1 MTTPQTGMRIGLD
14 IMGSDH
20 GPMVPVRASILAA
33 QELPEHVRLVLIGNE
48 QAIRDGLHAE
58 GADADDFDIVPSQD
72 DITMGDHASKAL
84 VNKPASSIALGFR
97 MLKGGQLDAFA
108 STGNTGAMLVGSVMV
123 LKPLPGVLRPC
134 ITSILPKADGSFG
147 LMVDVGANADCKPE
161 MLFQFGLLGS
171 LYAQHVYGIAQ
182 PKVGLLSIGEEE
194 KKGNALTLAAHAL
207 MKATGEF
214 NFIGNVEGRDLFL
227 DKADVVVCDGFT
239 GNVVL
244 KALEGFHGL
253 VKDRGGN
260 DPFLERFDYQN
271 YGGTPVLGVDGTVM
285 IGHGISNE
293 ATVKNM
299 LLLTNKVAQ
308 SKLHRRIGEA
318 FQ

>member
-1 MTTPQTGMRIGLD
+1 MRIGVD

-20 GPMVPVRASILAA
+20 GPAVPIKGAVLASK
-33 QELPEHVRLVLIGNE
+33 ELPEGVRLVLLGDE
-48 QAIRDGLHAE
+48 VAIRAGLQAE
-58 GADADDFDIVPSQD
+58 GAVEADFDIIPSRD
-72 DITMGDHASKAL
+72 DITMGDHATKAL
-84 VNKPASSIALGFR
+84 AAKPESSIAMGFKL
-97 MLKGGQLDAFA
+97 MKQGALDAFA

-123 LKPLPGVLRPC
+123 LKPLPGVQRPC
-134 ITSILPKADGSFG
+134 ITSIMPKADGRFG

-161 MLFQFGLLGS
+161 VLFQFGLLGS
-171 LYAQHVYGIAQ
+171 LFAQHVYSIEN

-207 MKATGEF
+207 MKGTDRF

-244 KALEGFHGL
+244 KALEAFHDL
-253 VKDRGGN
+253 VKKRGGD
-260 DPFLERFDYQN
+260 DPFLDRFDYQN

-285 IGHGISNE
+285 IGHGISN
-293 ATVKNM
+293 AGTIKNM
-299 LLLTNKVAQ
+299 LLLTRQVVE
-308 SKLHRRIGEA
+308 SKLHERIHEA
-318 FQ
+318 FEQPA

>member
-1 MTTPQTGMRIGLD
+1 MRIGLD

-20 GPMVPVRASILAA
+20 GPSVPVRASIQAA
-33 QELPEHVRLVLIGNE
+33 KELPGEVRLVLIGNE
-48 QAIRDGLHAE
+48 QAIRECLQAE
-58 GADADDFDIVPSQD
+58 QADASAFDIVPSRD

-84 VNKPASSIALGFR
+84 ISKPESSIAMGFR

-108 STGNTGAMLVGSVMV
+108 STGNTGAMLAGSVVVM
-123 LKPLPGVLRPC
+123 KPMPGVHRPC
-134 ITSILPKADGSFG
+134 ITSVLPRADGSFG

-161 MLFQFGLLGS
+161 TLFQFGLLGS
-171 LYAQHVYGIAQ
+171 LYAKHVYRIDA
-182 PKVGLLSIGEEE
+182 PKVALLSIGEEE

-207 MKATGEF
+207 MKGTDRF
-214 NFIGNVEGRDLFL
+214 NFVGNVEGRDLFL
-227 DKADVVVCDGFT
+227 NKADVVVCDGFT

-244 KALEGFHGL
+244 KALEAFHDL
-253 VKDRGGN
+253 VKTRGGN

-285 IGHGISNE
+285 IGHGISD
-293 ATVKNM
+293 AGTVKNM
-299 LLLTNKVAQ
+299 LLLTRQVVE
-308 SKLHRRIGEA
+308 SRLHERIHEA

>member
-1 MTTPQTGMRIGLD
+1 MRIGLD

-20 GPMVPVRASILAA
+20 GPLVPIRAAMLAA
-33 QELPEHVRLVLIGNE
+33 KELPAGVRLVLIGNE
-48 QAIRDGLHAE
+48 EAIREGLRAE
-58 GADADDFDIVPSQD
+58 GGDPSAFDIVPSRD
-72 DITMGDHASKAL
+72 DIGMGDHASKAL
-84 VNKPASSIALGFR
+84 AAKPESSIALGFK
-97 MLKGGQLDAFA
+97 MLKGGLLDAFA

-123 LKPLPGVLRPC
+123 MKPMPGVMRPC
-134 ITSILPKADGSFG
+134 ITSILPKADGGFG
-147 LMVDVGANADCKPE
+147 LMVDVGSNADCKPE

-171 LYAQHVYGIAQ
+171 LYAQYVYKISA
-182 PKVGLLSIGEEE
+182 PKVALLSIGEEE
-194 KKGNALTLAAHAL
+194 KKGNALTLAAHAQ
-207 MKATGEF
+207 MKGTDRF
-214 NFIGNVEGRDLFL
+214 NFVGNVEGRDLFL

-253 VKDRGGN
+253 IKSRMQVD
-260 DPFLERFDYQN
+260 DPFLDRFDYQN

-293 ATVKNM
+293 TTVKNM
-299 LLLTNKVAQ
+299 LLLTRQVVE
-308 SKLHRRIGEA
+308 SKLHERIHDA

>member
-1 MTTPQTGMRIGLD
+1 MRIGLD

-20 GPMVPVRASILAA
+20 GPSVPVRASILAA
-33 QELPEHVRLVLIGNE
+33 KELPEAVRIVLIGNE
-48 QAIRDGLHAE
+48 EAIRSRLQAE
-58 GADADDFDIVPSQD
+58 GADASRFDIVASRD

-84 VNKPASSIALGFR
+84 VAKPESSISIGFQL
-97 MLKGGQLDAFA
+97 LKAGKLDAFA

-123 LKPLPGVLRPC
+123 LKPMTGVMRPC
-134 ITSILPKADGSFG
+134 ITSILPKADGRFG
-147 LMVDVGANADCKPE
+147 LMVDVGSNADCKPE

-171 LYAQHVYGIAQ
+171 LYAKHVYRIPT

-207 MKATGEF
+207 MKGTDRF
-214 NFIGNVEGRDLFL
+214 NFIGNVEGRDLFR

-244 KALEGFHGL
+244 KALEAFHDL
-253 VKDRGGN
+253 VKQRGGN
-260 DPFLERFDYQN
+260 DPFLERYDYQN
-271 YGGTPVLGVDGTVM
+271 YGGTPVLGVEGTVM

-293 ATVKNM
+293 GTVKNM
-299 LLLTNKVAQ
+299 LLLTRKVVESQ
-308 SKLHRRIGEA
+308 LHRRIQEA
-318 FQ
+318 FEQPV

>member
-1 MTTPQTGMRIGLD
+1 MRIGLD
-14 IMGSDH
+14 VMGSDH
-20 GPMVPVRASILAA
+20 GPSVPIEAALLAC
-33 QELPEHVRLVLIGNE
+33 ESLGDDVRLVLIGNE
-48 QAIRDGLHAE
+48 RIIRQELQRQGGDITRV
-58 GADADDFDIVPSQD
+58 DIVPSRE
-72 DITMGDHASKAL
+72 DITMNDHAAKAL
-84 VNKPASSIALGFR
+84 TNKPESSIALGFR
-97 MLKGGQLDAFA
+97 MLKQKQLDAFS
-108 STGNTGAMLVGSVMV
+108 STGNTGAMLAGSVMIM
-123 LKPLPGVLRPC
+123 KPMPGVMRPC
-134 ITSILPKADGSFG
+134 ITAILPKADGSFG
-147 LMVDVGANADCKPE
+147 LLVDVGANADCKPE

-171 LYAQHVYGIAQ
+171 LYAKHVYRIPS

-194 KKGNALTLAAHAL
+194 KKGNALTLATHAL
-207 MKATGEF
+207 MKDTERF

-253 VKDRGGN
+253 VSSRVGN

-285 IGHGISNE
+285 IGHGISNA

-299 LLLTNKVAQ
+299 VVLTRKVVE
-308 SKLHRRIGEA
+308 SRLHEHIHQA
-318 FQ
+318 FG

>member
-1 MTTPQTGMRIGLD
+1 
-14 IMGSDH
+14 MGSDH
-20 GPMVPVRASILAA
+20 GPLVPIRAAILAGR
-33 QELPEHVRLVLIGNE
+33 ELPEEVRIVLIGNE
-48 QAIRDGLHAE
+48 QAIREGLAGQGGDPGRFE
-58 GADADDFDIVPSQD
+58 IVPSTN
-72 DITMGDHASKAL
+72 DILMSDHASKAL
-84 VNKPASSIALGFR
+84 AAKPESSIAVGFR
-97 MLKGGQLDAFA
+97 MLKAGQLDAFA

-123 LKPLPGVLRPC
+123 MKPMPGVLRPC

-147 LMVDVGANADCKPE
+147 LMVDVGSNADCKPE

-171 LYAQHVYGIAQ
+171 LYAKYVYRLPK

-207 MKATGEF
+207 MKGTSRF

-253 VKDRGGN
+253 VKERGGNN

-299 LLLTNKVAQ
+299 LLLTRKVVE
-308 SKLHRRIGEA
+308 SKLHQRIHEA

>member
-1 MTTPQTGMRIGLD
+1 MRIGVD

-20 GPMVPVRASILAA
+20 GPLVPIRASVQAVK
-33 QELPEHVRLVLIGNE
+33 ELPEEVRLVLIGDE
-48 QAIRDGLHAE
+48 HTIREGLSAE
-58 GADADDFDIVPSQD
+58 GADSARFDIVPSRD
-72 DITMGDHASKAL
+72 DITMSDHATKAL
-84 VNKPASSIALGFR
+84 AAKPESSIAIGFR
-97 MLKGGQLDAFA
+97 LLKQGELDAFA

-123 LKPLPGVLRPC
+123 MKPSLGVLRPC
-134 ITSILPKADGSFG
+134 ITSILPKEDGSFG

-161 MLFQFGLLGS
+161 VLFQFGLLGS
-171 LYAQHVYGIAQ
+171 LFAKHVYGISR

-207 MKATGEF
+207 MKGTERF
-214 NFIGNVEGRDLFL
+214 NFIGNVEGRDLFH

-244 KALEGFHGL
+244 KALEGFHEL
-253 VKDRGGN
+253 VKNRVGN

-271 YGGTPVLGVDGTVM
+271 YGGTPVLGVDGCVI
-285 IGHGISNE
+285 IGHGISN
-293 ATVKNM
+293 AHTVKNM
-299 LLLTNKVAQ
+299 VLFTRKVVE
-308 SKLHRRIGEA
+308 SKLHQHIHQA

>member
-1 MTTPQTGMRIGLD
+1 MRIGVD

-20 GPMVPVRASILAA
+20 GPLVPVRASLLAVK
-33 QELPEHVRLVLIGNE
+33 ELPEGVRIVLIGNE
-48 QAIRDGLHAE
+48 QAIHDALEQE
-58 GADADDFDIVPSQD
+58 GGDPALFDIVGSRD
-72 DITMGDHASKAL
+72 DIGMNDNAAKSLAA
-84 VNKPASSIALGFR
+84 KPESSIALGFKL
-97 MLKGGQLDAFA
+97 LKQGELDAFA

-123 LKPLPGVLRPC
+123 MKPMPGVLRPC

-161 MLFQFGLLGS
+161 VLFQFGLLGS
-171 LYAQHVYGIAQ
+171 LFAKHVYRIPT

-207 MKATGEF
+207 MKGTDRF
-214 NFIGNVEGRDLFL
+214 NFIGNVEGRDLFH

-244 KALEGFHGL
+244 KALEGFHDL
-253 VKDRGGN
+253 VKKRGAN

-271 YGGTPVLGVDGTVM
+271 YGGTPVLGVDGNVI

-293 ATVKNM
+293 HTVKNM
-299 LLLTNKVAQ
+299 LLFTRKVVE
-308 SKLHRRIGEA
+308 SKLHERIHEA

>member
-1 MTTPQTGMRIGLD
+1 
-14 IMGSDH
+14 MGSDH
-20 GPMVPVRASILAA
+20 GPLVPIRAAILAGR
-33 QELPEHVRLVLIGNE
+33 ELPEEVRIVLIGNE
-48 QAIRDGLHAE
+48 QAIREGLASQ
-58 GADADDFDIVPSQD
+58 GGDPARFDIVPSTD
-72 DITMGDHASKAL
+72 DILMSDHASKAL
-84 VNKPASSIALGFR
+84 AAKPGSSIAIGFR
-97 MLKGGQLDAFA
+97 MLKAGQLDAFA

-123 LKPLPGVLRPC
+123 MKPMPGVLRPC

-147 LMVDVGANADCKPE
+147 LMVDVGSNADCKPE

-171 LYAQHVYGIAQ
+171 LYAKYVYRLPR

-207 MKATGEF
+207 MKGTDRF

-253 VKDRGGN
+253 IKERGGNN

-299 LLLTNKVAQ
+299 LLLTRKVVE
-308 SKLHRRIGEA
+308 SKLHERIHEA

>member
-1 MTTPQTGMRIGLD
+1 
-14 IMGSDH
+14 MGSDH
-20 GPMVPVRASILAA
+20 GPLVPVRASLQAVK
-33 QELPEHVRLVLIGNE
+33 ELPEEVRIVLIGNE
-48 QAIRDGLHAE
+48 QAILDALRQE
-58 GADADDFDIVPSQD
+58 GGDPALFDIVGSRD
-72 DITMGDHASKAL
+72 DISMNDHAAKSLGA
-84 VNKPASSIALGFR
+84 KPDSSIALGFKL
-97 MLKGGQLDAFA
+97 LKKGELDAFA
-108 STGNTGAMLVGSVMV
+108 STGNTGAMLAGSVMV
-123 LKPLPGVLRPC
+123 MKPMPGVLRPC

-161 MLFQFGLLGS
+161 VLFQFGLLGS
-171 LYAQHVYGIAQ
+171 LFAKHVYRISS

-207 MKATGEF
+207 MKGTDRF
-214 NFIGNVEGRDLFL
+214 NFIGNVEGRDLFH

-244 KALEGFHGL
+244 KALEGFHDL
-253 VKDRGGN
+253 IKKRGAN

-271 YGGTPVLGVDGTVM
+271 YGGTPVLGVDGNVV

-293 ATVKNM
+293 QTVKNM
-299 LLLTNKVAQ
+299 LLFTRKLVE
-308 SKLHRRIGEA
+308 SKLHERISEA

>member
-1 MTTPQTGMRIGLD
+1 MRIGLD

-20 GPMVPVRASILAA
+20 GPLVPIRAAILAGR
-33 QELPEHVRLVLIGNE
+33 ELPEEVRIVLIGNE
-48 QAIRDGLHAE
+48 QAIREGLAGQGGDPGRFE
-58 GADADDFDIVPSQD
+58 IVPSTN
-72 DITMGDHASKAL
+72 DILMSDHASKAL
-84 VNKPASSIALGFR
+84 AAKPESSIAVGFR
-97 MLKGGQLDAFA
+97 MLKAGQLDAFA

-123 LKPLPGVLRPC
+123 MKPMPGVLRPC

-147 LMVDVGANADCKPE
+147 LMVDVGSNADCKPE

-171 LYAQHVYGIAQ
+171 LYAKYVYRLPK

-207 MKATGEF
+207 MKGTSRF

-253 VKDRGGN
+253 VKERGGNN

-299 LLLTNKVAQ
+299 LLLTRKVVE
-308 SKLHRRIGEA
+308 SKLHQRIHEA

>member
-1 MTTPQTGMRIGLD
+1 MRIGLD

-20 GPMVPVRASILAA
+20 GPLVPIRAAILAGR
-33 QELPEHVRLVLIGNE
+33 ELPEEVRIVLIGNE
-48 QAIRDGLHAE
+48 QAIREGLAGQGGDPGRFE
-58 GADADDFDIVPSQD
+58 IVPSTN
-72 DITMGDHASKAL
+72 DILMSDHASKAL
-84 VNKPASSIALGFR
+84 AAKPESSIAVGFR
-97 MLKGGQLDAFA
+97 MLKAGQLDAFA

-123 LKPLPGVLRPC
+123 MKPMPGVLRPC

-147 LMVDVGANADCKPE
+147 LMVDVGSNADCKPE

-171 LYAQHVYGIAQ
+171 LYAKYVYRLPK

-207 MKATGEF
+207 MKGTTRF

-253 VKDRGGN
+253 VKERGGNN

-299 LLLTNKVAQ
+299 LLLTRKVVE
-308 SKLHRRIGEA
+308 SKLHQRIHEA